1 MKTPIFADLEER
13 ELPDFLKARGQ
24 KNKITNLNMTSI

>member
-24 KNKITNLNMTSI
+24 KIKQPTST